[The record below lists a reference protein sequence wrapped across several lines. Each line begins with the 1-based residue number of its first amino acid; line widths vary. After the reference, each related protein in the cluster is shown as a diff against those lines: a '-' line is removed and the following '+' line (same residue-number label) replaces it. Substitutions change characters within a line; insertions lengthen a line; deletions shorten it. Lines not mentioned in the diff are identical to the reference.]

1 MSLSEIIRA
10 WFLKPVMEKLE
21 ENMGVLEDKINT
33 LDASIDQSKTDLLAE
48 IAEIKQA
55 IINAGNP
62 PQAVL
67 DKLDAMTLKVQGL
80 GSDIKNII
88 P

>member
-1 MSLSEIIRA
+1 MSVLS
-10 WFLKPVMEKLE
+10 
-21 ENMGVLEDKINT
+21 DKIDA

-48 IAEIKQA
+48 IAEIKKA
-55 IINAGNP
+55 IIDAGNP
-62 PQAVL
+62 PQAIL